1 MSSQPSLSGQPK
13 LDANR
18 NDVKKAVK
26 TVLILVFVVVIVILL
41 SLAVILSGRTGI
53 NPMETPLPAPT
64 TTPAATQ
71 VSASSVIVVS
81 VGLLQPYNLRV
92 RLCLKAA
99 KKGRL
104 VAHMRLKRHR

>member
-1 MSSQPSLSGQPK
+1 MLSQPSLSGQPK

-53 NPMETPLPAPT
+53 NPMPTPSPAPT
-64 TTPAATQ
+64 ATQ